1 MPRGIQVRD
10 TDRKRLPS
18 QFRYSGSLVADE
30 GNDPLLRPDR
40 AWGSAGQVRLLVLL
54 VLLLTVLAVLFFR
67 GGGDGDRDGIGRAH
81 GSHRWS
87 IRRDGGIQA
96 VRMLPVWIFLCL
108 AEQYHG
114 YAVPGGVRDVGVR
127 GGRVR
132 EYVVIRA

>member
-1 MPRGIQVRD
+1 MQSKSET

-30 GNDPLLRPDR
+30 RNDPLLRPDR
-40 AWGSAGQVRLLVLL
+40 AWRSAGQVRLLVLL
-54 VLLLTVLAVLFFR
+54 VLLLAVLAVLFFWGS
-67 GGGDGDRDGIGRAH
+67 GGGDRDGVGRAH
-81 GSHRWS
+81 GSHGWS
-87 IRRDGGIQA
+87 IRRDISIQA
-96 VRMLPVWIFLCL
+96 VRVLPVWIFLCL

-114 YAVPGGVRDVGVR
+114 YAVPGGVCDVGAR